1 MLRNR
6 RRLIGLLLICGI
18 PAGCS
23 QPAERLNAPPQGDS
37 AHRNEMQ
44 AFYTYMTDNAT
55 MSDSSLADIHF
66 VPHTTELNSLGTTR
80 LSRMAQIMDT
90 YGGTV
95 RYETHLADEEMVDE
109 RLAHVR
115 DYLATTGI
123 DLDRVEVLVAM
134 AGSAHVHSDEAF
146 EATQRGLAAGHEDT
160 SGGGESR

>member
-1 MLRNR
+1 MLRDR
-6 RRLIGLLLICGI
+6 RRLIGLLMICGI
-18 PAGCS
+18 SAGCGE
-23 QPAERLNAPPQGDS
+23 PTERLNAPPQGQG

-44 AFYTYMTDNAT
+44 AFYAYMTDNAT

-66 VPHTTELNSLGTTR
+66 VPHTTELNSLGTAR
-80 LSRMAQIMDT
+80 LTRMAQIMET

-95 RYETHLADEEMVDE
+95 RYETRLTDEEMVDQ
-109 RLAHVR
+109 RLVHVR

-134 AGSAHVHSDEAF
+134 AGSAYVDSEEAF
-146 EATQRGLAAGHEDT
+146 DATKRGLTAGREDT